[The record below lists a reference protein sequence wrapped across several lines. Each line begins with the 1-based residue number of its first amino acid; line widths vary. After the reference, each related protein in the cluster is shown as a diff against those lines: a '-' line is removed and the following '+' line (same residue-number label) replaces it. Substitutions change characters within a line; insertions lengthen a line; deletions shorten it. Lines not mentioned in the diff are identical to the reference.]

1 MERILKIVI
10 DLLKGAT
17 YDLETKFTQ
26 ADSQSH
32 YLQIDFSD
40 TSLNFSGV
48 SMKVNFIRSDGV
60 AVTTSKAS
68 VTSSNKVQIPTNA
81 LAKFGELGIEIILIK
96 GDSILTV
103 NKLIRVTVIKTL
115 AGEGIDLEIGDS
127 FLNEINQ
134 LTVNLSKVL
143 TGEGD
148 KQIERVRATGNE
160 VVKQVES
167 ILGNNPEGGNA
178 AAVGGLSRAGI
189 ETLIDNVV
197 GKVED
202 GKFPL
207 TSAEVG
213 KVYEA
218 VNGKKY
224 KCITAYSGSS
234 LSTPNANFIEM
245 SLNNHAD
252 RLDNLKEY
260 QYYLKIEL
268 SNGPN
273 EKEKGNVCIIPFYS
287 YSSSNE
293 KSINSAITIMFRQHF
308 HYGNYTGIFGV
319 ALAPY
324 LRYKNDSKKS
334 ESYGPKPSLMYS
346 SRFSETIG
354 KFGIKILIG
363 EESHKPEIHVAW
375 KGDSTFFRTTFSCND
390 RITFEEPRYETQDI
404 NDDESFVWM

>member
-32 YLQIDFSD
+32 YLQIDFRD

-224 KCITAYSGSS
+224 KCIKAYSGSS

-252 RLDNLKEY
+252 RLDNL
-260 QYYLKIEL
+260 
-268 SNGPN
+268 
-273 EKEKGNVCIIPFYS
+273 
-287 YSSSNE
+287 
-293 KSINSAITIMFRQHF
+293 
-308 HYGNYTGIFGV
+308 FGV
-319 ALAPY
+319 IQFDGGENLGKIIG
-324 LRYKNDSKKS
+324 YKLIQDDFKKLSFIFSYDSSKANQYGEVTINIPNIFSNTNITGSICANDISSFVLDSVLQS
-334 ESYGPKPSLMYS
+334 EIKVISNT
-346 SRFSETIG
+346 R
-354 KFGIKILIG
+354 IKIKITYQTKGGTIVKFTNPCKCLI
-363 EESHKPEIHVAW
+363 EILEIKAL
-375 KGDSTFFRTTFSCND
+375 
-390 RITFEEPRYETQDI
+390 
-404 NDDESFVWM
+404 

>member
-10 DLLKGAT
+10 DLLRGAT
-17 YDLETKFTQ
+17 YDYETKFTQ

-32 YLQIDFSD
+32 YLQIDFKD
-40 TSLNFSGV
+40 TEIDFSGV

-96 GDSILTV
+96 GNSILTV

-148 KQIERVRATGNE
+148 KQIERLRATGNE

-252 RLDNLKEY
+252 RLDNLIKYITFDTGNTTYDVIESKIAEY
-260 QYYLKIEL
+260 INLGISDIRIVLLGMADISLSAFRFNPNRRSNIRILILKW
-268 SNGPN
+268 
-273 EKEKGNVCIIPFYS
+273 
-287 YSSSNE
+287 
-293 KSINSAITIMFRQHF
+293 NSQGIITI
-308 HYGNYTGIFGV
+308 NNIEADGIS
-319 ALAPY
+319 A
-324 LRYKNDSKKS
+324 NS
-334 ESYGPKPSLMYS
+334 ES
-346 SRFSETIG
+346 IG
-354 KFGIKILIG
+354 TSFKI
-363 EESHKPEIHVAW
+363 
-375 KGDSTFFRTTFSCND
+375 STFGRSIDLFYANARPYIIGGYGYTKA
-390 RITFEEPRYETQDI
+390 
-404 NDDESFVWM
+404 

>member
-10 DLLKGAT
+10 DLLRGAT
-17 YDLETKFTQ
+17 YDYETKFTQ

-32 YLQIDFSD
+32 YLQIDFKD
-40 TSLNFSGV
+40 TEIDFSGV

-224 KCITAYSGSS
+224 KCIKAYSGSS

-252 RLDNLKEY
+252 RLDNLGNPLPKFYKFTLTKEPLY
-260 QYYLKIEL
+260 
-268 SNGPN
+268 
-273 EKEKGNVCIIPFYS
+273 
-287 YSSSNE
+287 
-293 KSINSAITIMFRQHF
+293 
-308 HYGNYTGIFGV
+308 
-319 ALAPY
+319 
-324 LRYKNDSKKS
+324 
-334 ESYGPKPSLMYS
+334 
-346 SRFSETIG
+346 IG
-354 KFGIKILIG
+354 KGLFLVYRFHNGFYVQSKLYLMSISNFTGDVDKFVQPISLDSLTQNNAYSLEYNPKTAQVKISSLAKDNRADYIFMKLI
-363 EESHKPEIHVAW
+363 
-375 KGDSTFFRTTFSCND
+375 
-390 RITFEEPRYETQDI
+390 
-404 NDDESFVWM
+404 

>member
-32 YLQIDFSD
+32 YLQIDFRD

-224 KCITAYSGSS
+224 KCIKAYSGSS

-252 RLDNLKEY
+252 RLDNLSEI
-260 QYYLKIEL
+260 YLSISDNDTNDSIL
-268 SNGPN
+268 
-273 EKEKGNVCIIPFYS
+273 EK
-287 YSSSNE
+287 
-293 KSINSAITIMFRQHF
+293 INSELTKGFFSLVVIFKNTTKNFNILLKKTNLNKIKGIQIIFQKWNSSGEVTIS
-308 HYGNYTGIFGV
+308 NLASDNLTSGIGDDFNGASYKGTMVGATLTVKTSSGGV
-319 ALAPY
+319 Y
-324 LRYKNDSKKS
+324 LIQSAHLFNKS
-334 ESYGPKPSLMYS
+334 
-346 SRFSETIG
+346 
-354 KFGIKILIG
+354 
-363 EESHKPEIHVAW
+363 
-375 KGDSTFFRTTFSCND
+375 
-390 RITFEEPRYETQDI
+390 
-404 NDDESFVWM
+404 

>member
-81 LAKFGELGIEIILIK
+81 LAKFGELRIEIILIK

-224 KCITAYSGSS
+224 KCIKAYSGSS

-252 RLDNLKEY
+252 RLDNLSEI
-260 QYYLKIEL
+260 YLSISDNDTNDSIL
-268 SNGPN
+268 
-273 EKEKGNVCIIPFYS
+273 EK
-287 YSSSNE
+287 
-293 KSINSAITIMFRQHF
+293 INSELTKGFFSLVVIFKNTTKNFNILLKKTNLNKIKGIQIIFQKWNSSGEVTIS
-308 HYGNYTGIFGV
+308 NLASDNLTSGIGDDFNGASYKGTMVGATLTVKTSSGGV
-319 ALAPY
+319 Y
-324 LRYKNDSKKS
+324 LIQSAHLFNKS
-334 ESYGPKPSLMYS
+334 
-346 SRFSETIG
+346 
-354 KFGIKILIG
+354 
-363 EESHKPEIHVAW
+363 
-375 KGDSTFFRTTFSCND
+375 
-390 RITFEEPRYETQDI
+390 
-404 NDDESFVWM
+404 

>member
-10 DLLKGAT
+10 DLLRGAT

-32 YLQIDFSD
+32 YLQIDFRD

-96 GDSILTV
+96 GNSILTV

-224 KCITAYSGSS
+224 KCIKAYSGSS

-252 RLDNLKEY
+252 RLDNLFK
-260 QYYLKIEL
+260 YYSGDYCLQLGNFCVQFIMIDASTSNTPSRNFKKQFVSISGAVISTYNQDLQSQFRPPIQILEL
-268 SNGPN
+268 SNTHIKVNRGHDLAS
-273 EKEKGNVCIIPFYS
+273 KMY
-287 YSSSNE
+287 
-293 KSINSAITIMFRQHF
+293 AIVW
-308 HYGNYTGIFGV
+308 GIV
-319 ALAPY
+319 
-324 LRYKNDSKKS
+324 
-334 ESYGPKPSLMYS
+334 
-346 SRFSETIG
+346 
-354 KFGIKILIG
+354 
-363 EESHKPEIHVAW
+363 
-375 KGDSTFFRTTFSCND
+375 
-390 RITFEEPRYETQDI
+390 
-404 NDDESFVWM
+404 

>member
-81 LAKFGELGIEIILIK
+81 LAKFGELRIEIILIK

-224 KCITAYSGSS
+224 KCIKAYSGSS
-234 LSTPNANFIEM
+234 LNTPNANFIEM

-252 RLDNLKEY
+252 RLDNLFISSNVVIPQWSKKGTIITKE
-260 QYYLKIEL
+260 LKIPENYSIADCFVVCRIDT
-268 SNGPN
+268 SNLENNSTYPL
-273 EKEKGNVCIIPFYS
+273 ESSIISYS
-287 YSSSNE
+287 YTTS
-293 KSINSAITIMFRQHF
+293 
-308 HYGNYTGIFGV
+308 G
-319 ALAPY
+319 L
-324 LRYKNDSKKS
+324 
-334 ESYGPKPSLMYS
+334 
-346 SRFSETIG
+346 
-354 KFGIKILIG
+354 IKISPT
-363 EESHKPEIHVAW
+363 E
-375 KGDSTFFRTTFSCND
+375 
-390 RITFEEPRYETQDI
+390 DI
-404 NDDESFVWM
+404 NGNSRRAHIFVILRKN

>member
-10 DLLKGAT
+10 DLLRGAT
-17 YDLETKFTQ
+17 YDYETKFTQ

-224 KCITAYSGSS
+224 KCIKAYNGSS

-252 RLDNLKEY
+252 RLDNLSEI
-260 QYYLKIEL
+260 YLSISDNDTNDSIL
-268 SNGPN
+268 
-273 EKEKGNVCIIPFYS
+273 EK
-287 YSSSNE
+287 
-293 KSINSAITIMFRQHF
+293 INSELTKGFFSLVVIFKNTTKNFNILLKKTNLNKIKGIQIIFQKWNSSGEVTIS
-308 HYGNYTGIFGV
+308 NLASDNLTSGIGDDFNGASYKGTMVGATLTVKTSSGGV
-319 ALAPY
+319 Y
-324 LRYKNDSKKS
+324 LIQSAHLFNKS
-334 ESYGPKPSLMYS
+334 
-346 SRFSETIG
+346 
-354 KFGIKILIG
+354 
-363 EESHKPEIHVAW
+363 
-375 KGDSTFFRTTFSCND
+375 
-390 RITFEEPRYETQDI
+390 
-404 NDDESFVWM
+404 

>member
-10 DLLKGAT
+10 DLLRGAT
-17 YDLETKFTQ
+17 YDYETKFTQ

-32 YLQIDFSD
+32 YLQIDFKD
-40 TSLNFSGV
+40 TEIDFSGV

-224 KCITAYSGSS
+224 KCIKAYSGSS

-252 RLDNLKEY
+252 RLDNLFISSNVVIPQWSKKGTIITKE
-260 QYYLKIEL
+260 LKIPENYSIADCL
-268 SNGPN
+268 VVCRIDTSNLENNSTYPL
-273 EKEKGNVCIIPFYS
+273 ESSTISYS
-287 YSSSNE
+287 YTTN
-293 KSINSAITIMFRQHF
+293 
-308 HYGNYTGIFGV
+308 G
-319 ALAPY
+319 L
-324 LRYKNDSKKS
+324 
-334 ESYGPKPSLMYS
+334 
-346 SRFSETIG
+346 
-354 KFGIKILIG
+354 IKVSPT
-363 EESHKPEIHVAW
+363 E
-375 KGDSTFFRTTFSCND
+375 
-390 RITFEEPRYETQDI
+390 DI
-404 NDDESFVWM
+404 NENLRRAHIFAVLRKK

>member
-1 MERILKIVI
+1 MERILKITI
-10 DLLKGAT
+10 DLLRGAT
-17 YDLETKFTQ
+17 YDYETKFTQ

-224 KCITAYSGSS
+224 KCIKAYSGSS

-252 RLDNLKEY
+252 RLDNLIKINEQY
-260 QYYLKIEL
+260 GSVIIKCGSLYLKNGAKFTFDSPFKNRCLGVFVTDISTSNTTIYHHAIENVNVSGFDFFTTYNLGNDTVYYL
-268 SNGPN
+268 
-273 EKEKGNVCIIPFYS
+273 
-287 YSSSNE
+287 
-293 KSINSAITIMFRQHF
+293 AIG
-308 HYGNYTGIFGV
+308 Y
-319 ALAPY
+319 
-324 LRYKNDSKKS
+324 
-334 ESYGPKPSLMYS
+334 
-346 SRFSETIG
+346 
-354 KFGIKILIG
+354 
-363 EESHKPEIHVAW
+363 
-375 KGDSTFFRTTFSCND
+375 
-390 RITFEEPRYETQDI
+390 
-404 NDDESFVWM
+404 

>member
-1 MERILKIVI
+1 MERILKITI
-10 DLLKGAT
+10 DLLRGAT
-17 YDLETKFTQ
+17 YDYETKFTQ

-224 KCITAYSGSS
+224 KCIKAYSGSS

-252 RLDNLKEY
+252 RLDNLFTY
-260 QYYLKIEL
+260 
-268 SNGPN
+268 N
-273 EKEKGNVCIIPFYS
+273 
-287 YSSSNE
+287 
-293 KSINSAITIMFRQHF
+293 
-308 HYGNYTGIFGV
+308 
-319 ALAPY
+319 
-324 LRYKNDSKKS
+324 
-334 ESYGPKPSLMYS
+334 
-346 SRFSETIG
+346 
-354 KFGIKILIG
+354 
-363 EESHKPEIHVAW
+363 
-375 KGDSTFFRTTFSCND
+375 DSTFNIGNIKFLFSSFKTTENGNVIIKIDNPNFKSVLFCDCRSDFYRTYPNNLPVLDYYGDSNLRFYIPSDFPIGNNIHYMIIGT
-390 RITFEEPRYETQDI
+390 I
-404 NDDESFVWM
+404 

>member
-10 DLLKGAT
+10 DLLRGAT
-17 YDLETKFTQ
+17 YDYETKFTQ

-32 YLQIDFSD
+32 YLQIDFKD
-40 TSLNFSGV
+40 TEIDFSGV

-143 TGEGD
+143 TVEGD

-224 KCITAYSGSS
+224 KCIKAYSGSS

-252 RLDNLKEY
+252 RLDNLRSYAKLIKSLEINIPNKLEDYLGPYEEFVEKNAHWSIISQFGYAVIRSHNSGNNLGYGQWHIFPISVAGIIQLPNNFPITDSGSIRLYKYTIEY
-260 QYYLKIEL
+260 
-268 SNGPN
+268 S
-273 EKEKGNVCIIPFYS
+273 KG
-287 YSSSNE
+287 
-293 KSINSAITIMFRQHF
+293 
-308 HYGNYTGIFGV
+308 
-319 ALAPY
+319 
-324 LRYKNDSKKS
+324 
-334 ESYGPKPSLMYS
+334 
-346 SRFSETIG
+346 
-354 KFGIKILIG
+354 
-363 EESHKPEIHVAW
+363 
-375 KGDSTFFRTTFSCND
+375 
-390 RITFEEPRYETQDI
+390 
-404 NDDESFVWM
+404 

>member
-81 LAKFGELGIEIILIK
+81 LAKFGELRIEIILIK

-224 KCITAYSGSS
+224 KCIKAYSGSS

-252 RLDNLKEY
+252 RLDNLVTIRDVSPSAFSGNSYEFSFAKEFKY
-260 QYYLKIEL
+260 NNGVLEYIFSGSAKVGDIIRFQFPTHFTTTITASFQAGHTSYYE
-268 SNGPN
+268 
-273 EKEKGNVCIIPFYS
+273 
-287 YSSSNE
+287 SSISLG
-293 KSINSAITIMFRQHF
+293 KHS
-308 HYGNYTGIFGV
+308 
-319 ALAPY
+319 
-324 LRYKNDSKKS
+324 KS
-334 ESYGPKPSLMYS
+334 EVSFKC
-346 SRFSETIG
+346 
-354 KFGIKILIG
+354 FGITDTFIHGRIIG
-363 EESHKPEIHVAW
+363 FW
-375 KGDSTFFRTTFSCND
+375 K
-390 RITFEEPRYETQDI
+390 
-404 NDDESFVWM
+404 

>member
-10 DLLKGAT
+10 DLLRGAT
-17 YDLETKFTQ
+17 YDYETKFTQ

-32 YLQIDFSD
+32 YLQIDFKD
-40 TSLNFSGV
+40 TEIDFSGV

-207 TSAEVG
+207 TAATKGNIYLLESTQ
-213 KVYEA
+213 
-218 VNGKKY
+218 KY
-224 KCITAYSGSS
+224 YICINDYDGIQISV
-234 LSTPNANFIEM
+234 PNANFEEL
-245 SLNNHAD
+245 SVYTN
-252 RLDNLKEY
+252 RSKLDNLKGKTFELKSLETVQLSGNLGY
-260 QYYLKIEL
+260 NTCLCTISHNNITTSFVGILSGATDYYGIHSLTIHSTGDIVIENGIRGDGNLKIINKMSGSQL
-268 SNGPN
+268 ISL
-273 EKEKGNVCIIPFYS
+273 IP
-287 YSSSNE
+287 
-293 KSINSAITIMFRQHF
+293 I
-308 HYGNYTGIFGV
+308 GI
-319 ALAPY
+319 
-324 LRYKNDSKKS
+324 DSL
-334 ESYGPKPSLMYS
+334 PLTLV
-346 SRFSETIG
+346 R
-354 KFGIKILIG
+354 
-363 EESHKPEIHVAW
+363 
-375 KGDSTFFRTTFSCND
+375 
-390 RITFEEPRYETQDI
+390 
-404 NDDESFVWM
+404 

>member
-10 DLLKGAT
+10 DLLRGAT
-17 YDLETKFTQ
+17 YDYETKFTQ

-224 KCITAYSGSS
+224 KCIRAYSGSS

-252 RLDNLKEY
+252 RLDNLRKKRYTVNAAPSNNSVTIDIDAPDFTFAIVYACDNSDGFYWTSHILYHYGKSQEENHFTRY
-260 QYYLKIEL
+260 TGNKNLNFFRATTLNGSRQIRFNVAPEEDTKIICCEVYYL
-268 SNGPN
+268 
-273 EKEKGNVCIIPFYS
+273 
-287 YSSSNE
+287 
-293 KSINSAITIMFRQHF
+293 T
-308 HYGNYTGIFGV
+308 
-319 ALAPY
+319 
-324 LRYKNDSKKS
+324 
-334 ESYGPKPSLMYS
+334 
-346 SRFSETIG
+346 
-354 KFGIKILIG
+354 KF
-363 EESHKPEIHVAW
+363 
-375 KGDSTFFRTTFSCND
+375 
-390 RITFEEPRYETQDI
+390 
-404 NDDESFVWM
+404 

>member
-10 DLLKGAT
+10 DLLRGAT
-17 YDLETKFTQ
+17 YDYETKFTQ

-32 YLQIDFSD
+32 YLQIDFKD
-40 TSLNFSGV
+40 TEIDFSGV

-224 KCITAYSGSS
+224 KCIKAYSGSS

-252 RLDNLKEY
+252 RLDNL
-260 QYYLKIEL
+260 
-268 SNGPN
+268 
-273 EKEKGNVCIIPFYS
+273 
-287 YSSSNE
+287 
-293 KSINSAITIMFRQHF
+293 
-308 HYGNYTGIFGV
+308 FGV
-319 ALAPY
+319 IQFDGGENLGKIIG
-324 LRYKNDSKKS
+324 YKLIQDDFKKLSFIFSYDSSKANQYGEVTINIPNIFSNTNITGSICANDISSFVLDSVLQS
-334 ESYGPKPSLMYS
+334 EIKVISNT
-346 SRFSETIG
+346 R
-354 KFGIKILIG
+354 IKIKITYQTKGGTIVKFTNPCKCLI
-363 EESHKPEIHVAW
+363 EILEIKAL
-375 KGDSTFFRTTFSCND
+375 
-390 RITFEEPRYETQDI
+390 
-404 NDDESFVWM
+404 

>member
-10 DLLKGAT
+10 DLLRGAT
-17 YDLETKFTQ
+17 YDYETKFTQ

-32 YLQIDFSD
+32 YLQIDFKD
-40 TSLNFSGV
+40 TEIDFSGV

-143 TGEGD
+143 TVEGD

-224 KCITAYSGSS
+224 KCIKAYSGSS

-252 RLDNLKEY
+252 RLDNLFSIDRY
-260 QYYLKIEL
+260 DGDWSTPFTLK
-268 SNGPN
+268 
-273 EKEKGNVCIIPFYS
+273 
-287 YSSSNE
+287 
-293 KSINSAITIMFRQHF
+293 
-308 HYGNYTGIFGV
+308 
-319 ALAPY
+319 
-324 LRYKNDSKKS
+324 
-334 ESYGPKPSLMYS
+334 
-346 SRFSETIG
+346 IG
-354 KFGIKILIG
+354 KFIIESGICIL
-363 EESHKPEIHVAW
+363 S
-375 KGDSTFFRTTFSCND
+375 DD
-390 RITFEEPRYETQDI
+390 DI
-404 NDDESFVWM
+404 NKKIYLLKYQNTFLGLPSTYFTAHSTMPTSFSIANPTEKQTFVKIEGTISTKQFLYLAIGFIR

>member
-1 MERILKIVI
+1 MERILKITI
-10 DLLKGAT
+10 DLLRGAT
-17 YDLETKFTQ
+17 YDYETKFTQ

-96 GDSILTV
+96 GNSILTV

-143 TGEGD
+143 TVEGD

-224 KCITAYSGSS
+224 KCIKAYSGSS

-252 RLDNLKEY
+252 RLDNL
-260 QYYLKIEL
+260 
-268 SNGPN
+268 
-273 EKEKGNVCIIPFYS
+273 
-287 YSSSNE
+287 
-293 KSINSAITIMFRQHF
+293 
-308 HYGNYTGIFGV
+308 FGV
-319 ALAPY
+319 IQFDGGENLGKIIG
-324 LRYKNDSKKS
+324 YKLIQDDFKKLSFIFSYDSSKANQYGEVTINIPNIFSNTNITGSICANDISSFVLDSVLQS
-334 ESYGPKPSLMYS
+334 EIKVISNT
-346 SRFSETIG
+346 R
-354 KFGIKILIG
+354 IKIKITYQTKGGTIVKFTNPCKCLI
-363 EESHKPEIHVAW
+363 EILEIKAL
-375 KGDSTFFRTTFSCND
+375 
-390 RITFEEPRYETQDI
+390 
-404 NDDESFVWM
+404 

>member
-10 DLLKGAT
+10 DLLRGAT

-32 YLQIDFSD
+32 YLQIDFRD

-96 GDSILTV
+96 GNSILTV

-224 KCITAYSGSS
+224 KCIKAYSGSS

-252 RLDNLKEY
+252 RLDNLSEI
-260 QYYLKIEL
+260 YLSISDNDTNDSIL
-268 SNGPN
+268 
-273 EKEKGNVCIIPFYS
+273 EK
-287 YSSSNE
+287 
-293 KSINSAITIMFRQHF
+293 INSELTKGFFSLVVIFKNKTKNFNILLKKT
-308 HYGNYTGIFGV
+308 NLNKIKGIQI
-319 ALAPY
+319 
-324 LRYKNDSKKS
+324 NQ
-334 ESYGPKPSLMYS
+334 
-346 SRFSETIG
+346 
-354 KFGIKILIG
+354 LICLT
-363 EESHKPEIHVAW
+363 KVNWI
-375 KGDSTFFRTTFSCND
+375 
-390 RITFEEPRYETQDI
+390 I
-404 NDDESFVWM
+404 

>member
-10 DLLKGAT
+10 DLLRGAT

-32 YLQIDFSD
+32 YLQIDFRD

-96 GDSILTV
+96 GNSILTV

-224 KCITAYSGSS
+224 KCIKAYSGSS

-252 RLDNLKEY
+252 RLDNL
-260 QYYLKIEL
+260 
-268 SNGPN
+268 
-273 EKEKGNVCIIPFYS
+273 
-287 YSSSNE
+287 
-293 KSINSAITIMFRQHF
+293 
-308 HYGNYTGIFGV
+308 FGV
-319 ALAPY
+319 IQFDGGENLGKIIG
-324 LRYKNDSKKS
+324 YKLIQDDFKKLSFIFSYDSSKANQYGEVTINIPNIFSNTNITGSICANDISSFVLGSVLQS
-334 ESYGPKPSLMYS
+334 EIKVISNT
-346 SRFSETIG
+346 R
-354 KFGIKILIG
+354 IKIKITYQTKDGTIAKFTKPCKCLI
-363 EESHKPEIHVAW
+363 EILEIKAL
-375 KGDSTFFRTTFSCND
+375 
-390 RITFEEPRYETQDI
+390 
-404 NDDESFVWM
+404 

>member
-213 KVYEA
+213 RVYEA

-224 KCITAYSGSS
+224 KCIKVYSGSS

-252 RLDNLKEY
+252 RLDNLIKIRSNSKGVLIYEKTN
-260 QYYLKIEL
+260 QLIIEDLYYNVDTPCDSSGYGKIPRNL
-268 SNGPN
+268 IKTKN
-273 EKEKGNVCIIPFYS
+273 ILF
-287 YSSSNE
+287 
-293 KSINSAITIMFRQHF
+293 AIGRD
-308 HYGNYTGIFGV
+308 TGIGGNPISVYNIDSDWIYFSYIPNKAPGAANWSVFG
-319 ALAPY
+319 Y
-324 LRYKNDSKKS
+324 
-334 ESYGPKPSLMYS
+334 
-346 SRFSETIG
+346 
-354 KFGIKILIG
+354 
-363 EESHKPEIHVAW
+363 
-375 KGDSTFFRTTFSCND
+375 
-390 RITFEEPRYETQDI
+390 DI
-404 NDDESFVWM
+404 

>member
-10 DLLKGAT
+10 DLLRGAT
-17 YDLETKFTQ
+17 YDYETKFTQ

-32 YLQIDFSD
+32 YLQIDFKD
-40 TSLNFSGV
+40 TEIDFSGV

-143 TGEGD
+143 TVEGD

-224 KCITAYSGSS
+224 KCIKAYSGSS

-252 RLDNLKEY
+252 RLDNLF
-260 QYYLKIEL
+260 QYGGLSTNSKLTNSGGTYHFQNNLLKIIMYIDIW
-268 SNGPN
+268 SNGGIDAGTELFNIPLKNASYANTHIDAYTSADNTRVKLNIANNTVILN
-273 EKEKGNVCIIPFYS
+273 EYLSKEKGALLINL
-287 YSSSNE
+287 
-293 KSINSAITIMFRQHF
+293 SIR
-308 HYGNYTGIFGV
+308 
-319 ALAPY
+319 
-324 LRYKNDSKKS
+324 
-334 ESYGPKPSLMYS
+334 
-346 SRFSETIG
+346 
-354 KFGIKILIG
+354 
-363 EESHKPEIHVAW
+363 
-375 KGDSTFFRTTFSCND
+375 
-390 RITFEEPRYETQDI
+390 
-404 NDDESFVWM
+404 

>member
-10 DLLKGAT
+10 DLLRGAT

-32 YLQIDFSD
+32 YLQIDFRD

-96 GDSILTV
+96 GNSILTV

-224 KCITAYSGSS
+224 KCIKAYSGSS

-252 RLDNLKEY
+252 RLDNLITFTKDNNKNC
-260 QYYLKIEL
+260 LKY
-268 SNGPN
+268 SNGLMIQYGQITDYTS
-273 EKEKGNVCIIPFYS
+273 EMGSILIIPFLEPFKSTAFWAASALNAAKAYPS
-287 YSSSNE
+287 RILDC
-293 KSINSAITIMFRQHF
+293 KSIEISFNGGSSYISWLV
-308 HYGNYTGIFGV
+308 FG
-319 ALAPY
+319 
-324 LRYKNDSKKS
+324 
-334 ESYGPKPSLMYS
+334 
-346 SRFSETIG
+346 T
-354 KFGIKILIG
+354 
-363 EESHKPEIHVAW
+363 W
-375 KGDSTFFRTTFSCND
+375 K
-390 RITFEEPRYETQDI
+390 
-404 NDDESFVWM
+404 

>member
-10 DLLKGAT
+10 DLLRGAT
-17 YDLETKFTQ
+17 YDYETKFTQ

-32 YLQIDFSD
+32 YLQIDFKD
-40 TSLNFSGV
+40 TEIDFSGV

-96 GDSILTV
+96 GNSILTV

-224 KCITAYSGSS
+224 KCIKAYSGSS

-252 RLDNLKEY
+252 RLDNLITFTKDNNKNC
-260 QYYLKIEL
+260 LKY
-268 SNGPN
+268 SNGLMIQYGQITDYTP
-273 EKEKGNVCIIPFYS
+273 EMGSILTIPFLEPFKSTAFWAASALNAAKAYPS
-287 YSSSNE
+287 RILEY
-293 KSINSAITIMFRQHF
+293 KSIEISFNGGSSYISWLV
-308 HYGNYTGIFGV
+308 FG
-319 ALAPY
+319 
-324 LRYKNDSKKS
+324 
-334 ESYGPKPSLMYS
+334 
-346 SRFSETIG
+346 T
-354 KFGIKILIG
+354 
-363 EESHKPEIHVAW
+363 W
-375 KGDSTFFRTTFSCND
+375 K
-390 RITFEEPRYETQDI
+390 
-404 NDDESFVWM
+404 

>member
-1 MERILKIVI
+1 MERILKITI
-10 DLLKGAT
+10 DLLRGAT
-17 YDLETKFTQ
+17 YDYETKFTQ

-81 LAKFGELGIEIILIK
+81 LAKFGELRIEIILIK

-224 KCITAYSGSS
+224 KCIKAYSGSS

-252 RLDNLKEY
+252 RLDNLSTKFITSNNSTDLINK
-260 QYYLKIEL
+260 LKTALISKYKNIIVSIEGTIASPVEINL
-268 SNGPN
+268 TSDL
-273 EKEKGNVCIIPFYS
+273 E
-287 YSSSNE
+287 SSSN
-293 KSINSAITIMFRQHF
+293 SAIFLGSKVTFQLWNLGTINVSKVSHEGSFKT
-308 HYGNYTGIFGV
+308 YTTNKVGASLTIIYTKNGV
-319 ALAPY
+319 PFV
-324 LRYKNDSKKS
+324 
-334 ESYGPKPSLMYS
+334 
-346 SRFSETIG
+346 FSNH
-354 KFGIKILIG
+354 L
-363 EESHKPEIHVAW
+363 
-375 KGDSTFFRTTFSCND
+375 FS
-390 RITFEEPRYETQDI
+390 
-404 NDDESFVWM
+404 

>member
-1 MERILKIVI
+1 MERILKITI
-10 DLLKGAT
+10 DLLRGAT
-17 YDLETKFTQ
+17 YDYETKFTQ

-224 KCITAYSGSS
+224 KCIKAYSGSS

-252 RLDNLKEY
+252 RLDNLSEI
-260 QYYLKIEL
+260 YLSISDNDTNDSIL
-268 SNGPN
+268 
-273 EKEKGNVCIIPFYS
+273 EK
-287 YSSSNE
+287 
-293 KSINSAITIMFRQHF
+293 INSELTKGFFSLVVIFKNTTKNFNILLKKTNLNKIKGIQIIFQKWNSSGEVTIS
-308 HYGNYTGIFGV
+308 NLASDNLTSGIGDDFNGASYKGTMVGATLTVKTSSGGV
-319 ALAPY
+319 Y
-324 LRYKNDSKKS
+324 LIQSAHLFNKS
-334 ESYGPKPSLMYS
+334 
-346 SRFSETIG
+346 
-354 KFGIKILIG
+354 
-363 EESHKPEIHVAW
+363 
-375 KGDSTFFRTTFSCND
+375 
-390 RITFEEPRYETQDI
+390 
-404 NDDESFVWM
+404 

>member
-1 MERILKIVI
+1 MERILKITI
-10 DLLKGAT
+10 DLLRGAT
-17 YDLETKFTQ
+17 YDYETKFTQ

-96 GDSILTV
+96 GNSILTV

-148 KQIERVRATGNE
+148 KQIERLRATGNE

-224 KCITAYSGSS
+224 KCIKAYSGSS

-252 RLDNLKEY
+252 RLDNLITFTKDNNKNC
-260 QYYLKIEL
+260 LKY
-268 SNGPN
+268 SNGLMIQYGQITDYTP
-273 EKEKGNVCIIPFYS
+273 EMGSILTIPFLEPFKSTAFWAASALNAAKAYPS
-287 YSSSNE
+287 RILEY
-293 KSINSAITIMFRQHF
+293 KSIEISFNGGSSYISWLV
-308 HYGNYTGIFGV
+308 FG
-319 ALAPY
+319 
-324 LRYKNDSKKS
+324 
-334 ESYGPKPSLMYS
+334 
-346 SRFSETIG
+346 T
-354 KFGIKILIG
+354 
-363 EESHKPEIHVAW
+363 W
-375 KGDSTFFRTTFSCND
+375 K
-390 RITFEEPRYETQDI
+390 
-404 NDDESFVWM
+404 

>member
-10 DLLKGAT
+10 DLLRGAT
-17 YDLETKFTQ
+17 YDYETKFTQ

-32 YLQIDFSD
+32 YLQIDFKD
-40 TSLNFSGV
+40 TEIDFSGV

-96 GDSILTV
+96 ENSILTV

-224 KCITAYSGSS
+224 KCIKAYSGSS

-252 RLDNLKEY
+252 RLDNLITFTKDNNKNC
-260 QYYLKIEL
+260 LKY
-268 SNGPN
+268 SNGLMIQYGQITDYTP
-273 EKEKGNVCIIPFYS
+273 EMGSILTIPFLEPFKSTAFWAASALNAAKAYPS
-287 YSSSNE
+287 RILEY
-293 KSINSAITIMFRQHF
+293 KSIEISFNGGSSYISWLV
-308 HYGNYTGIFGV
+308 FG
-319 ALAPY
+319 
-324 LRYKNDSKKS
+324 
-334 ESYGPKPSLMYS
+334 
-346 SRFSETIG
+346 T
-354 KFGIKILIG
+354 
-363 EESHKPEIHVAW
+363 W
-375 KGDSTFFRTTFSCND
+375 K
-390 RITFEEPRYETQDI
+390 
-404 NDDESFVWM
+404 

>member
-1 MERILKIVI
+1 MERILKITI
-10 DLLKGAT
+10 DLLRGAT
-17 YDLETKFTQ
+17 YDYETKFTQ

-32 YLQIDFSD
+32 YLQIDFRD

-96 GDSILTV
+96 GNSILTV

-224 KCITAYSGSS
+224 KCIKAYSGSS

-252 RLDNLKEY
+252 RLDNLCEIFDVNKSDFYGLENFY
-260 QYYLKIEL
+260 WCKKLKY
-268 SNGPN
+268 SNGLL
-273 EKEKGNVCIIPFYS
+273 EYLAIVRLR
-287 YSSSNE
+287 SSNVE
-293 KSINSAITIMFRQHF
+293 A
-308 HYGNYTGIFGV
+308 
-319 ALAPY
+319 
-324 LRYKNDSKKS
+324 
-334 ESYGPKPSLMYS
+334 
-346 SRFSETIG
+346 
-354 KFGIKILIG
+354 
-363 EESHKPEIHVAW
+363 
-375 KGDSTFFRTTFSCND
+375 TFSFPEEFIDIPVACANSFHAGKQND
-390 RITFEEPRYETQDI
+390 VVQIINLATSEITFKDKGTSTSQVVITLNIRG
-404 NDDESFVWM
+404 FKK

>member
-10 DLLKGAT
+10 DLLRGAT
-17 YDLETKFTQ
+17 YDYETKFTQ

-40 TSLNFSGV
+40 TSLSFSGV

-224 KCITAYSGSS
+224 KCIKAYSGSS

-252 RLDNLKEY
+252 RLDNLSEI
-260 QYYLKIEL
+260 YLSISDNDTNDSIL
-268 SNGPN
+268 
-273 EKEKGNVCIIPFYS
+273 EK
-287 YSSSNE
+287 
-293 KSINSAITIMFRQHF
+293 INSELTKGFFSLVVIFKNTTKNFNILLKKT
-308 HYGNYTGIFGV
+308 NLNKIKGIQIIFQKWNSSGEVIISNLASDNLTSGIGDEFNGASYKGTMVGATLTVKTSSGGV
-319 ALAPY
+319 Y
-324 LRYKNDSKKS
+324 LIQSAHLFNKS
-334 ESYGPKPSLMYS
+334 
-346 SRFSETIG
+346 
-354 KFGIKILIG
+354 
-363 EESHKPEIHVAW
+363 
-375 KGDSTFFRTTFSCND
+375 
-390 RITFEEPRYETQDI
+390 
-404 NDDESFVWM
+404 

>member
-1 MERILKIVI
+1 MERILKITI
-10 DLLKGAT
+10 DLLRGAT
-17 YDLETKFTQ
+17 YDYETKFTQ

-32 YLQIDFSD
+32 YLQIDFKD
-40 TSLNFSGV
+40 TEIDFSGV

-224 KCITAYSGSS
+224 KCIKAYSGSS

-252 RLDNLKEY
+252 RLDNLSTLTLQVRSGNYNDNNMITADSIYSIDFSKYRMVQINFWGDTEFTVDFTK
-260 QYYLKIEL
+260 LKTSKDGITIL
-268 SNGPN
+268 SRRNINLPSLSIIGCGTINGSN
-273 EKEKGNVCIIPFYS
+273 EVKYTKPGIYYS
-287 YSSSNE
+287 YIIHNNT
-293 KSINSAITIMFRQHF
+293 KMC
-308 HYGNYTGIFGV
+308 
-319 ALAPY
+319 
-324 LRYKNDSKKS
+324 
-334 ESYGPKPSLMYS
+334 
-346 SRFSETIG
+346 IG
-354 KFGIKILIG
+354 
-363 EESHKPEIHVAW
+363 
-375 KGDSTFFRTTFSCND
+375 
-390 RITFEEPRYETQDI
+390 
-404 NDDESFVWM
+404 